1 MPLSKSINL
10 EIKVN
15 KDQDSDNNS
24 QVDSNISFH
33 NTTHTMYEP
42 VSLDLSLN
50 FNSNIDKSKRASS
63 TNETESTATPA
74 TASRVFPCNYC
85 QRKFFSSQALGG
97 HQNAHKKERMLAK
110 RAVKM
115 GMFSD
120 TYANQLAAFPCNE
133 TWFRYLQIEA
143 HSSQHQTFTPP
154 VMRIPKECNIMHP
167 RHSNGFMASPAY
179 VQDDEPDQL
188 LWPGSFRQV
197 AATGVEVG
205 SLKETS
211 EPHTMEGV
219 RAIYNGFA
227 TPDLNL

>member
-1 MPLSKSINL
+1 MPLSKTINL

-15 KDQDSDNNS
+15 KDQDSDTSS
-24 QVDSNISFH
+24 QVYSNISFH
-33 NTTHTMYEP
+33 KTTNTMYEP

-50 FNSNIDKSKRASS
+50 FNTNIAKFERASS
-63 TNETESTATPA
+63 TNETESTTTPA

-110 RAVKM
+110 RAVRM

-120 TYANQLAAFPCNE
+120 SYANQFAAFPYHG
-133 TWFRYLQIEA
+133 TGFRCLQIEA

-154 VMRIPKECNIMHP
+154 VMRIPKECNIIHS
-167 RHSNGFMASPAY
+167 RHSNGFMGLPAY
-179 VQDDEPDQL
+179 VQDDEPGQI

-211 EPHTMEGV
+211 EPHSMDGV
-219 RAIYNGFA
+219 RAVYDGFA